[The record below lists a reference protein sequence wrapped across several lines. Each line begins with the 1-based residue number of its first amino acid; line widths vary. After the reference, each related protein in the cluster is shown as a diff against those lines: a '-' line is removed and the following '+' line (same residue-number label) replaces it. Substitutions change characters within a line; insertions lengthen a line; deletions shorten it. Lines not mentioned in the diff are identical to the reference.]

1 MMGLKTDNSFVDVQL
16 SKMEAAIKIIAS
28 FAVVGN
34 LAVNQLMERK
44 ATMAVT
50 AKAMSIEEPKW
61 TMVMAKNMHQMVNW
75 VVETLANVPK

>member
-1 MMGLKTDNSFVDVQL
+1 MGLKTDNSFVDVQL